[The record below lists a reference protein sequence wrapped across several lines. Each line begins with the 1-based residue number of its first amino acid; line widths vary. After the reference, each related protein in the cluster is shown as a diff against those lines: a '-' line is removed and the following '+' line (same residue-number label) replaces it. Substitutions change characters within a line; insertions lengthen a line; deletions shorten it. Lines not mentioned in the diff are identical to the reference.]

1 MLASGRRRKRLLY
14 AAGNHAVC
22 SADERCTRLVCGAG
36 EPPARWAFGGTGR
49 CSKRP
54 ASQRGGSDSSW
65 NRSGAGRRVAV
76 SSRWSG
82 RRCGGVVDVADV
94 AVMVLLMALS
104 CYALPSMSE
113 RQRGRRS
120 TTMLASGRR
129 RKRLLYAAGNHA
141 VCSADERCT
150 RLVCGAGEPPARWA
164 FGGTG
169 RCSKRPASQRGGS
182 DSSWNRSGAG
192 RRVAVSSRWSG
203 RCTAAAAS
211 GGPSSAAPDGGAWC
225 RASRRS
231 SGWSRRCAAAASSSG
246 SGVAREVERGVGHR
260 VVIGWRIAAVAHRDA
275 ARRRPSPLR
284 HVLLMVV
291 RAAC

>member
-1 MLASGRRRKRLLY
+1 MLASGRRRKR
-14 AAGNHAVC
+14 
-22 SADERCTRLVCGAG
+22 
-36 EPPARWAFGGTGR
+36 P
-49 CSKRP
+49 
-54 ASQRGGSDSSW
+54 
-65 NRSGAGRRVAV
+65 
-76 SSRWSG
+76 
-82 RRCGGVVDVADV
+82 
-94 AVMVLLMALS
+94 
-104 CYALPSMSE
+104 
-113 RQRGRRS
+113 
-120 TTMLASGRR
+120 
-129 RKRLLYAAGNHA
+129 AAGNHA

-260 VVIGWRIAAVAHRDA
+260 VESGGVLQPWRTGMPRGGGRLRCAMSSSWSSAPRASGAAHHVCRRGEPLQVARPFGGWKSGVCPGAPGAASRSRNALA
-275 ARRRPSPLR
+275 GTRPRSSRTSGCRFRAFPLP
-284 HVLLMVV
+284 LY
-291 RAAC
+291 RAPGRCAQGRVTSRSKNIQQ

>member
-1 MLASGRRRKRLLY
+1 MIHQKEWAS
-14 AAGNHAVC
+14 NV
-22 SADERCTRLVCGAG
+22 T
-36 EPPARWAFGGTGR
+36 
-49 CSKRP
+49 
-54 ASQRGGSDSSW
+54 
-65 NRSGAGRRVAV
+65 
-76 SSRWSG
+76 
-82 RRCGGVVDVADV
+82 
-94 AVMVLLMALS
+94 
-104 CYALPSMSE
+104 E
-113 RQRGRRS
+113 RQVIS